1 MAVQGLLREGQMTL
15 HMSRKHNAPLHI
27 GITDDA
33 DLSLEGIDLLFPIG
47 DDVLNA
53 LQKQVHFV
61 DLSVAL
67 LQLGFQT
74 GNDRL
79 REYKPRRPFQLCLD
93 AAQFLLE
100 FLLQLVAL
108 LCVKGRERRQ
118 LAPRSVAACCTANS
132 TPPVSDSPFSAA

>member
-1 MAVQGLLREGQMTL
+1 MEG
-15 HMSRKHNAPLHI
+15 SDRWRCRACPERDI
-27 GITDDA
+27 ADDA

-74 GNDRL
+74 GNDGL
-79 REYKPRRPFQLCLD
+79 REYKPRRPF
-93 AAQFLLE
+93 
-100 FLLQLVAL
+100 
-108 LCVKGRERRQ
+108 
-118 LAPRSVAACCTANS
+118 
-132 TPPVSDSPFSAA
+132 